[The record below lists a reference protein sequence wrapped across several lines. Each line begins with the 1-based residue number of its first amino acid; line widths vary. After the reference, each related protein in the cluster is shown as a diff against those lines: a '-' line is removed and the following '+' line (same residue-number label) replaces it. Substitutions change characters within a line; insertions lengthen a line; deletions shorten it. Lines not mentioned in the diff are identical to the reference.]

1 MEKSILKSVKKL
13 LGITPEY
20 TAFDLDIL
28 THINSVFSSLK
39 QLGIGPEALIVV
51 EDDTIN
57 WDQLDLSKD
66 QLNWVRT
73 YVYLK
78 VRYLFD
84 PPATSFGI
92 EALEKQITEHEW
104 RLNVDREN
112 LIPLPVPDPV
122 LEEPVW

>member
-1 MEKSILKSVKKL
+1 MESSVLKSVKKL
-13 LGITPEY
+13 LGVTPEY

-39 QLGIGPEALIVV
+39 QLGIAQDVTIVV
-51 EDDTIN
+51 EDDGFT
-57 WDQLDLSKD
+57 WDQLNLSSE
-66 QLNWVRT
+66 QLNWVKT

-112 LIPLPVPDPV
+112 LIPLPTPDPV
-122 LEEPVW
+122 LQEPVW